1 MRTNLFIF
9 NFFLFVN
16 TEVITKFKTFKIV
29 LSIATKNE
37 IENCD
42 EIDDND
48 ENVFDIITQKKRV
61 KIKFKI

>member
-1 MRTNLFIF
+1 MRINLFIF
-9 NFFLFVN
+9 NHFFLFVN
-16 TEVITKFKTFKIV
+16 TKVITKFKTFKII

-48 ENVFDIITQKKRV
+48 KNVFDIITQKNA
-61 KIKFKI
+61 

>member
-9 NFFLFVN
+9 NCFVLFVN
-16 TEVITKFKTFKIV
+16 IKVITKFKPFKIM

-48 ENVFDIITQKKRV
+48 KNVFDITIQKNA
-61 KIKFKI
+61 

>member
-9 NFFLFVN
+9 NYFFLFVN
-16 TEVITKFKTFKIV
+16 TKIITKFKMFEIM

-37 IENCD
+37 IKNCD

-48 ENVFDIITQKKRV
+48 KNVFDITT
-61 KIKFKI
+61 